1 MNLLDEL
8 LTVSQLTLN
17 NENLNKAKE
26 KSSKNRNRF
35 GKTEIFNLIQLLM
48 SFVNFLVEKLNDFD
62 ENKENNEEISLNEL
76 LGAY

>member
-1 MNLLDEL
+1 LNLLDEP

-17 NENLNKAKE
+17 KENLNKTKE

-35 GKTEIFNLIQLLM
+35 GKTEIFNLIQFLM
-48 SFVNFLVEKLNDFD
+48 SFVNFLVENDFD

-76 LGAY
+76 LGPY

>member
-1 MNLLDEL
+1 MNLLDEP

-17 NENLNKAKE
+17 KENLNKTKE

-35 GKTEIFNLIQLLM
+35 GKTEIFNLIQFLM
-48 SFVNFLVEKLNDFD
+48 SFVNFLVENDFD

-76 LGAY
+76 LGPY